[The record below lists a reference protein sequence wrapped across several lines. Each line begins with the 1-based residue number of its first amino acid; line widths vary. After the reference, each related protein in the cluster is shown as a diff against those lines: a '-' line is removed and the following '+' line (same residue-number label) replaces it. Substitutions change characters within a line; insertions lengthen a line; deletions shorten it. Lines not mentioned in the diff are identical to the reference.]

1 MIRIG
6 KKNFFLLYYIPILV
20 WMGVIFYL
28 SSVPNLKT
36 GVADISLEFVL
47 RKIAHLLEYAILA
60 GLFARALRAHQ
71 FDFKMILVFSLIGVV
86 IFSLSDEMHQLF
98 VIGRSGNF
106 FDVGVDL
113 IGAVFGLFIFK
124 KITG

>member
-1 MIRIG
+1 MIDPG
-6 KKNFFLLYYIPILV
+6 KVKIFFLYYIPILV

-36 GVADISLEFVL
+36 GAAIPIEFFS
-47 RKIAHLLEYAILA
+47 RKIAHLTEYAILA
-60 GLFARALRAHQ
+60 GLFARALRIYQ
-71 FDFKMILVFSLIGVV
+71 LDFKRIFVFSLVGVL
-86 IFSLSDEMHQLF
+86 IFSSSDELHQLF

-113 IGAVFGLFIFK
+113 LGSIGGLLIFK
-124 KITG
+124 KIAG